1 MPILVYID
9 NDISFKYNENWIK
22 KYNSNDPFSI
32 FAMYNNLSEKTFRYT
47 KIPINYKMEKII
59 QLLIMRYILNGIL

>member
-32 FAMYNNLSEKTFRYT
+32 FAMYNNLSEKQF
-47 KIPINYKMEKII
+47 
-59 QLLIMRYILNGIL
+59 